1 MIMDP
6 INTDMDNSRDFIG
19 SPIQNQEQLMTQINV
34 ISRISN
40 DFCEKMWLIIFSN
53 FDM

>member
-1 MIMDP
+1 MIMEP
-6 INTDMDNSRDFIG
+6 INTDMDNSMDFIG
-19 SPIQNQEQLMTQINV
+19 SPIQNQEQLMTQKNV

-40 DFCEKMWLIIFSN
+40 DFCEKVWLIIFSN